1 MTYNF
6 ECDVC
11 NGERY
16 RIVPSAWDDDLPM
29 RVECDE
35 CRVNSML
42 LTNMSYQLTKLL
54 TNASIES
61 LAAMISVAF
70 VERNCN
76 DMDVLN
82 RVENMIQTK
91 DHKSA
96 LSVMGAYL
104 S

>member
-1 MTYNF
+1 MEN
-6 ECDVC
+6 VI
-11 NGERY
+11 GLSH
-16 RIVPSAWDDDLPM
+16 PAWDDDLPM

-61 LAAMISVAF
+61 LASMISVAF

-76 DMDVLN
+76 DMDVLS

-96 LSVMGAYL
+96 LSVMGVYL